1 MPFAVRDVCCLAII
15 RLLHYRTP
23 YGTETCINA
32 ICQNYDTIMEE
43 PGGMESGLTV
53 KNLQHHFR
61 AFILHRARLA
71 SES

>member
-1 MPFAVRDVCCLAII
+1 
-15 RLLHYRTP
+15 
-23 YGTETCINA
+23 
-32 ICQNYDTIMEE
+32 MEE

-53 KNLQHHFR
+53 KNLQRHFR

>member
-1 MPFAVRDVCCLAII
+1 
-15 RLLHYRTP
+15 
-23 YGTETCINA
+23 
-32 ICQNYDTIMEE
+32 MEE

-71 SES
+71 SESLNLQRGIFNNTNTGRKL